1 MSYVVERREEE
12 KERRR
17 AEIVDA
23 AERLYAEK
31 GWDAVT
37 MDQVAKSARL
47 SRALV
52 YVYFK
57 DRDDL
62 MFAICDRA
70 MRLLCTRFEEAYART
85 SRGIDR
91 VDAIGRAYMAYAHE
105 FPHYF
110 DACARFQAHSGTAPV
125 DSNEAACT
133 LAGDAALGIVVRAI
147 VSGIEDGTIRR
158 DVGDPALLAAT
169 LWGCTHGVTL
179 IAMSKSGDL
188 VRHGVAADAMHT
200 YALELLRQSMKTPGT

>member
-1 MSYVVERREEE
+1 MSYVAERREEE

-23 AERLYAEK
+23 AEQLYAEK

-57 DRDDL
+57 DKEDL
-62 MFAICDRA
+62 MFAIGERA
-70 MRLLCTRFEEAYART
+70 MRMLRSRFEDMFAK
-85 SRGIDR
+85 SRLGIDK
-91 VDAIGRAYMAYAHE
+91 VESIGRSYMAYADD

-110 DACARFQAHSGTAPV
+110 DVCARFHAHSVAP
-125 DSNEAACT
+125 DPTTSEGACA
-133 LAGDAALGIVVRAI
+133 LAGNEVLGVVIRAI
-147 VSGIEDGTIRR
+147 ETGFADGSIRR
-158 DVGDPALLAAT
+158 DVGDPRLLAAT
-169 LWGCTHGVTL
+169 LWGCTHGVTQ
-179 IAMSKSGDL
+179 IAMTKGEELAHQGIAVSQMSE
-188 VRHGVAADAMHT
+188 
-200 YALELLRQSMKTPGT
+200 YALELLRTAMAPTQK